1 MERTGNRVKIER
13 FLNRFL
19 KKETLTDEQT
29 ARFAYGQVAGWVG
42 LGANVFLFII
52 KVVAGLLS
60 GSVSILAD
68 AFNNLSDA
76 GSSLVALVGFR
87 LSSAPPDREH
97 PFGHGRMEYLSA
109 MAVAALILVAGVEL
123 LKTAVDKILHPTV
136 LQWQWVP
143 VLILV
148 AAIVVKG
155 GMAWFYRR
163 VDRVVDSQTL
173 RAAATDSRNDI
184 LCTALVLVSTVVGGL
199 YGVAMDG
206 YVGVAV
212 ALFVMWSGFSVMR
225 ETVSPLL
232 GQAPDP
238 ALVAE
243 VKERVLSYD
252 GIVGV
257 HDLLVHNYGPGRLVL
272 SLHAEVPCEGD
283 MMKSHDLID
292 CIERDLADRFRAVV
306 CIHMDP
312 VDTADERVG
321 QLRMLTQTVTE
332 DVDPTLTLHDFRVV
346 FGDTHTNLI
355 FDLVVPFHH
364 KTPGDTVREIER
376 RLQTID
382 PHLCVVATVEH
393 TYE

>member
-1 MERTGNRVKIER
+1 MKIKR
-13 FLNRFL
+13 FLDRFV
-19 KKETLTDEQT
+19 KKEALTDEQA

-42 LGANVFLFII
+42 LGANVFLFIV
-52 KVVAGLLS
+52 KVLAGVLS

-109 MAVAALILVAGVEL
+109 MAVAALIMVAGVEL
-123 LKTAVDKILHPTV
+123 MKSAVDKIMNPTV
-136 LQWQWVP
+136 PRWQWLP
-143 VLILV
+143 VVILV
-148 AAIVVKG
+148 AAILVKG

-163 VDRVVDSQTL
+163 VDKLVDSQTL

-199 YGVAMDG
+199 YGVAVDG
-206 YVGVAV
+206 YVGTAV
-212 ALFVMWSGFSVMR
+212 ALFVMWSGFLVMR

-238 ALVAE
+238 ALVQG

-292 CIERDLADRFRAVV
+292 CIERDLAATFRAVV

-321 QLRMLTQTVTE
+321 QLRMLTQTVAE
-332 DVDPTLTLHDFRVV
+332 DVDSTLTLHDFRVV

-355 FDLVVPFHH
+355 FDLVVPFQH
-364 KTPGDTVREIER
+364 KAPTDTVREIER
-376 RLQTID
+376 RLQMVD

-393 TYE
+393 EFG

>member
-1 MERTGNRVKIER
+1 MRIER
-13 FLNRFL
+13 LLNRL
-19 KKETLTDEQT
+19 VKKGTLGDEQA
-29 ARFAYGQVAGWVG
+29 ARFAYGKVAGWVG
-42 LGANVFLFII
+42 LGANVLLFFM
-52 KVVAGLLS
+52 KVLAGAIA
-60 GSVSILAD
+60 GSVAIVAD

-76 GSSLVALVGFR
+76 GSSLVTLVGFR
-87 LSSAPPDREH
+87 LSEAPPDREH

-109 MAVAALILVAGVEL
+109 MAVAALIMVAGVEL
-123 LKTAVDKILHPTV
+123 LKTAVEKIFHPAV
-136 LQWQWVP
+136 LSFRWLPVIILVVS
-143 VLILV
+143 VLI
-148 AAIVVKG
+148 KG

-184 LCTALVLVSTVVGGL
+184 LCTAGVLVSTVVGS
-199 YGVAMDG
+199 VADIALDG
-206 YVGVAV
+206 YVGVLV

-238 ALVAE
+238 ALVKG
-243 VKERVLSYD
+243 VKETVLSYA

-257 HDLLVHNYGPGRLVL
+257 HDLMVHNYGPGRLVL

-292 CIERDLADRFRAVV
+292 CIERDLAERFCAVV

-321 QLRMLTQTVTE
+321 QLRMLTQTVME
-332 DVDPTLTLHDFRVV
+332 DVDAVLSLHDFRVV
-346 FGDTHTNLI
+346 FGETHTNVI
-355 FDLVVPFHH
+355 FDLVIPFQH
-364 KTPGDTVREIER
+364 KAPADTVREIER
-376 RLQTID
+376 RLQVID
-382 PHLCVVATVEH
+382 PHLRVVATVEH
-393 TYE
+393 TFE

>member
-1 MERTGNRVKIER
+1 MKIER
-13 FLNRFL
+13 FLKRFL
-19 KKETLTDEQT
+19 KEETLSDEQT
-29 ARFAYGQVAGWVG
+29 ARFAYGKVAGWVG
-42 LGANVFLFII
+42 LGANVLLFII
-52 KVVAGLLS
+52 KVLAGAVA

-109 MAVAALILVAGVEL
+109 MAVAALIIVAGVEL
-123 LKTAVDKILHPTV
+123 LKSAVDKIIAPTLPQ
-136 LQWQWVP
+136 LQWLPIAV
-143 VLILV
+143 LV
-148 AAIVVKG
+148 AAILVKG
-155 GMAWFYRR
+155 GMAWFYHR
-163 VDRVVDSQTL
+163 VDKLVDSQTL

-184 LCTALVLVSTVVGGL
+184 LCTAVVLASTVVCGL
-199 YGVAMDG
+199 TGVALDG
-206 YVGVAV
+206 YIGVVV

-238 ALVAE
+238 ALVQG
-243 VKERVLSYD
+243 VKDKVLSYD

-257 HDLLVHNYGPGRLVL
+257 HDLIIHNYGPGRLVL

-292 CIERDLADRFRAVV
+292 CIERDLADTFRAVV

-332 DVDPTLTLHDFRVV
+332 DVDDTLTLHDFRVV
-346 FGDTHTNLI
+346 FGETHTNLI
-355 FDLVVPFHH
+355 FDLVVPFQH
-364 KTPGDTVREIER
+364 KTPTDTVREIER
-376 RLQTID
+376 RLQVID
-382 PHLCVVATVEH
+382 PTLCVVATVEH
-393 TYE
+393 AYE

>member
-1 MERTGNRVKIER
+1 MKIER
-13 FLNRFL
+13 FLNRFV

-42 LGANVFLFII
+42 LGANVFLFVL
-52 KVVAGLLS
+52 KVLAGLLV

-109 MAVAALILVAGVEL
+109 MAVAALIMVAGVEL
-123 LKTAVDKILHPTV
+123 LKSAVDKIIHPTV
-136 LQWQWVP
+136 PHWQWLP
-143 VLILV
+143 VAILV
-148 AAIVVKG
+148 AAILVKG

-163 VDRVVDSQTL
+163 VDAVVDSQTL

-199 YGVAMDG
+199 YGVAVDG

-212 ALFVMWSGFSVMR
+212 ALFVLWSGFSVMR

-238 ALVAE
+238 ALVQG

-257 HDLLVHNYGPGRLVL
+257 HDLIVHNYGPGRLVL
-272 SLHAEVPCEGD
+272 SLHAEVPCDGD

-292 CIERDLADRFRAVV
+292 CIERDLAETFRAVV

-312 VDTADERVG
+312 VDVSDERVG
-321 QLRMLTQTVTE
+321 QLRMLTQTVVE
-332 DVDPTLTLHDFRVV
+332 DIDRVLTMHDFRVV

-355 FDLVVPFHH
+355 FDLVVPFQH
-364 KTPGDTVREIER
+364 KTPADTVREIER
-376 RLQTID
+376 RLRVVD

-393 TYE
+393 AYE

>member
-1 MERTGNRVKIER
+1 MKIKR
-13 FLNRFL
+13 FLDRFV

-29 ARFAYGQVAGWVG
+29 VRFAYGQVAGWVG
-42 LGANVFLFII
+42 LGANVFLFIV
-52 KVVAGLLS
+52 KVLAGVLS

-109 MAVAALILVAGVEL
+109 MAVAALIMVAGVEL
-123 LKTAVDKILHPTV
+123 MKSAVDKIMNPTV
-136 LQWQWVP
+136 PRWQWLP
-143 VLILV
+143 VAILA
-148 AAIVVKG
+148 AAILVKG

-163 VDRVVDSQTL
+163 VDKLVDSQTL

-199 YGVAMDG
+199 YGVAVDG
-206 YVGVAV
+206 YVGAAV
-212 ALFVMWSGFSVMR
+212 ALFVMWSGFLVMR

-238 ALVAE
+238 ALVQG

-257 HDLLVHNYGPGRLVL
+257 HDLIVHNYVPGRLVL

-292 CIERDLADRFRAVV
+292 RIERDLAATFRAVV

-321 QLRMLTQTVTE
+321 QLRMLTQTVAE
-332 DVDPTLTLHDFRVV
+332 DVDSTLTLHDFRVV

-355 FDLVVPFHH
+355 FDLVVPFQH
-364 KTPGDTVREIER
+364 KAPADTVREIER
-376 RLQTID
+376 RLQMVD

-393 TYE
+393 EFG

>member
-1 MERTGNRVKIER
+1 MKIKR
-13 FLNRFL
+13 FLNRFV
-19 KKETLTDEQT
+19 KKEALTDEQT

-42 LGANVFLFII
+42 LGANVFLFIV
-52 KVVAGLLS
+52 KVLAGVLS

-109 MAVAALILVAGVEL
+109 MAVAALIMVAGVEL
-123 LKTAVDKILHPTV
+123 MKSAVDKMVNPAV
-136 LQWQWVP
+136 PRWQWLP
-143 VLILV
+143 VAILA
-148 AAIVVKG
+148 AAILVKG

-163 VDRVVDSQTL
+163 VDKLVDSQTL

-199 YGVAMDG
+199 YGVAVDG
-206 YVGVAV
+206 YVGAAV

-238 ALVAE
+238 ALVQG

-257 HDLLVHNYGPGRLVL
+257 HDLIVHNYGPGRLVL

-292 CIERDLADRFRAVV
+292 RIERDLADTYRAVV

-321 QLRMLTQTVTE
+321 QLRMLTQTIAE
-332 DVDPTLTLHDFRVV
+332 DVDKSLTLHDFRVV

-355 FDLVVPFHH
+355 FDLVVPFQH
-364 KTPGDTVREIER
+364 KAPADTVREIER
-376 RLQTID
+376 RLQTVD

-393 TYE
+393 EFG